1 MAHPNIELLGA
12 VYPTVPAVKLP
23 IFGGGTAQ
31 FDDTTD
37 ADATAADIASG
48 KTAYVN
54 GVKLT
59 GTGGGGGGIIID
71 DTPDPA
77 GGTIREITAIQISG
91 TYTATTNTSS
101 ADISS
106 YQYLDV
112 AVPVGLDLPTFTATM
127 DGGGNIS
134 ITCDKT
140 YAECRASLIDA
151 NNAALLDDGAL
162 TGMTVADAGVDYI
175 TYEQTSID
183 SGISISTIAITYHS
197 DNTITFTADNINSR
211 DSTSLLVSGATV
223 TAEAGWYETNV
234 SKAVASGSVAVTSS
248 TATATPSISVSTAG
262 VITAAVS
269 GSKSVGATV
278 TTGYVSSASS
288 GTVTITGSTTS
299 ALTTTAGTH
308 ITPTTTAQTAV
319 PAYRYTTGSVI
330 VDAIP
335 SEYIVPSGTYTAT
348 TNTSSVDI
356 GAYKY
361 LTVNVPGGG
370 KAAQI
375 ANGFNRVAATA
386 YTAVTGQSI
395 TVGKTG
401 TYDVYWVGYRSSTS
415 GTNGSQLY
423 IGSTAYGT
431 ANTSFDGTYT
441 NWQMNHLSNVSLTAN
456 QTITVRARSR
466 GTSYYM
472 YIANLTIIES

>member
-23 IFGGGTAQ
+23 IYGGGTAQ

-77 GGTIREITAIQISG
+77 GGTIREITAITISG
-91 TYTATTNTSS
+91 TYTATTNTSGV
-101 ADISS
+101 DISG

-112 AVPVGLDLPTFTATM
+112 AIPVPVLSPL
-127 DGGGNIS
+127 
-134 ITCDKT
+134 
-140 YAECRASLIDA
+140 
-151 NNAALLDDGAL
+151 
-162 TGMTVADAGVDYI
+162 
-175 TYEQTSID
+175 
-183 SGISISTIAITYHS
+183 
-197 DNTITFTADNINSR
+197 
-211 DSTSLLVSGATV
+211 TV
-223 TAEAGWYETNV
+223 TPTVTTTTYTGSYDEVTVEAIPL
-234 SKAVASGSVAVTSS
+234 GSVAVTSS

-262 VITAAVS
+262 VITASVS

-299 ALTTTAGTH
+299 SLTTTAGTH

-361 LTVNVPGGG
+361 LTVNVGGG

-375 ANGFNRVAATA
+375 ANGFNRVASSS
-386 YTAVTGQSI
+386 YVAVSGQSI

-423 IGSTAYGT
+423 IGNTAYGT

>member
-1 MAHPNIELLGA
+1 MAQDIELLNA
-12 VYPTVPAVKLP
+12 IYPAVPAILLP
-23 IFGGGTAQ
+23 KQGGGTAQ
-31 FDDTTD
+31 FDDTTTTNG
-37 ADATAADIASG
+37 ATASDIPLG
-48 KTAYVN
+48 KEAWVN

-59 GTGGGGGGIIID
+59 GTGSGGGGIIIE

-77 GGTIREITAIQISG
+77 GGTIREITAIAISG
-91 TYTATTNTSS
+91 TYTASANTTGVDVSG
-101 ADISS
+101 
-106 YQYLDV
+106 YHYLNV
-112 AVPVGLDLPTFTATM
+112 NVPVGLDLPTFTATM

-140 YAECRASLIDA
+140 YAECRASVIAD
-151 NNAALLDDGAL
+151 NNVALLDDGAL
-162 TGMTVADAGVDYI
+162 TGMTVADVGVDYI
-175 TYEQTSID
+175 TYEVTAIH
-183 SGISISTIAITYHS
+183 SGISINTIAITYHS
-197 DNTITFTADNINSR
+197 DNTITFTTDNINSR

-223 TAEAGWYETNV
+223 TAEAGWYETNI
-234 SKAVASGSVAVTSS
+234 SKSVASGSVAVTAT
-248 TATATPSISVSTAG
+248 TATVNPSISVSTAG
-262 VITAAVS
+262 VITASVS
-269 GSKSVGATV
+269 GTKSVGATV
-278 TTGYVSSASS
+278 QTGYVSSATS
-288 GTVTITGSTTS
+288 GTVTITGTTTS
-299 ALTTTAGTH
+299 TLTTTAGTH

-335 SEYIVPSGTYTAT
+335 SQYIVPSGTLQITA
-348 TNTSSVDI
+348 NTSSADVTN
-356 GAYKY
+356 YKY
-361 LTVNVPGGG
+361 VDVAVSGG
-370 KAAQI
+370 KNAQI

-395 TVGKTG
+395 TVSKSG

-423 IGSTAYGT
+423 IGNTAYGT
-431 ANTSFDGTYT
+431 ASTSFDATYT
-441 NWQMNHLSNVSLTAN
+441 NWQMVHLSGVSLTEN